1 MNDLVVSSEIS
12 EEYIMLR
19 EYFHRIKNGY
29 FRMTSNGR
37 LISNQFHFHSSGIVS
52 GYSSNFNEHHWG
64 VEGDK
69 LIIFDRKN
77 NPSTIINSIVIENG
91 KLVMTGNFYNTKVLQ
106 KFVEQPNLTPRKF
119 LKILVVTEKLLNYF
133 EENRVTFERWTTG
146 RRFKSGDQIRV
157 PSTLELEP
165 YTSFDMGNNLCNMG
179 SYTYSTSSLPTYS
192 QIGRYCSIAPNVN
205 MMGFQHPTDRF
216 TTSHIAYGNHYP
228 ARNGYKDLGEQ
239 TKFRPVPTKQQP
251 SSLTIGNDVWIGA
264 DVTIKQGVKIGNGAV
279 LASHAVVTK
288 DVPDYAIV
296 GGVAAKVL
304 RYRFDE
310 VLVQKLLESQWW
322 NYNIL
327 ALPVTGNVAPEEFLL
342 MFEENKHSLPK
353 LGEKT
358 ITLDDLLWHLS

>member
-1 MNDLVVSSEIS
+1 
-12 EEYIMLR
+12 MLR

-37 LISNQFHFHSSGIVS
+37 LISNQFQFHSSGVIS

-64 VEGDK
+64 IEGDK

-77 NPSTIINSIVIENG
+77 NPSTIINSIVFENG
-91 KLVMTGNFYNTKVLQ
+91 KLVMTGNFYHTNVSQ
-106 KFVEQPNLTPRKF
+106 KFVEQLDIIPRKF
-119 LKILVVTEKLLNYF
+119 LKNLVVTEKLLDYF

-146 RRFKSGDQIRV
+146 RRFKSGDRILV

-165 YTSFDMGNNLCNMG
+165 YTSFDVGSKLCNMG

-216 TTSHIAYGNHYP
+216 STSHIVYERHYP

-239 TKFRPVPTKQQP
+239 ARFRPAATRQGTP
-251 SSLTIGNDVWIGA
+251 SLIIGNDVWIGA

-279 LASHAVVTK
+279 IASHAVVTK

-304 RYRFDE
+304 RYRFNE
-310 VLVQKLLESQWW
+310 ITIQRLQKSQWW

-327 ALPVTGNVAPEEFLL
+327 ALPIAGNATPAEFLVA
-342 MFEENKHSLPK
+342 FEEHKASLPK

-358 ITLDDLLWHLS
+358 ITLDDLLDHLL